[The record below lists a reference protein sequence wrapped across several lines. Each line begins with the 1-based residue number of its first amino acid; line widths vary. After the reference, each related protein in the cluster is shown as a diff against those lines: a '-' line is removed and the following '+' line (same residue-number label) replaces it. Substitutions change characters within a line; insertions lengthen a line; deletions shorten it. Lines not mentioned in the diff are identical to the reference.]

1 MTVKSARWGYAFAV
15 LAALIS
21 GVSIYV
27 NSFGVRLFHDATIY
41 TMLKNSVGGAVLLL
55 VVLISA
61 RRRAEYRTLNR
72 RQSAWLVALA
82 ITGGSIPYVFFFSGL
97 LLTNAVTAS
106 ILNHLQ
112 FAFVALIAFVF
123 LREKI
128 TAPMW
133 AGLVILLVGVTLG
146 TNLGKVH
153 WDTGAA
159 LILVSSVLFAIDFV
173 IAKHLLGQLSPVAVM
188 TAKMSLGSLMLAA
201 YAAVTGRLALV
212 GHLTGAQWRITIIVG
227 LILLAFTVTTF
238 LAIRLVSVTAV
249 IAIGQAS
256 PIVTA
261 VIDLVETHRLRL
273 PLLNSL
279 GLLITLLAVGV
290 ILFIGSR
297 QEGSAAPVIEAS
309 A

>member
-1 MTVKSARWGYAFAV
+1 MRSARWGYLFAA

-27 NSFGVRLFHDATIY
+27 NSFGVRIFHDATVY
-41 TMLKNSVGGAVLLL
+41 TMLKNSVGGAVLLALLL
-55 VVLISA
+55 VSA
-61 RRRAEYRTLNR
+61 KRRSEYRSLDR
-72 RQSAWLVALA
+72 RQSAWLIALA
-82 ITGGSIPYVFFFSGL
+82 ITGGSVPYVLFFSGL

-106 ILNHLQ
+106 VLNHLQ
-112 FAFVALIAFVF
+112 FAFVALIAFAF

-133 AGLVILLVGVTLG
+133 AGLVVLLVGVTLG
-146 TNLGKVH
+146 TNLGQVH
-153 WDTGAA
+153 WDRGAQ
-159 LILVSSVLFAIDFV
+159 LILVSTLLFAVDFV
-173 IAKHLLGQLSPVAVM
+173 IAKHLLGQLSTLSVM
-188 TAKMSLGSLMLAA
+188 TAKMSLGSLMLIA
-201 YAAVTGRLALV
+201 YTAVIGRLGLV
-212 GHLTGAQWRITIIVG
+212 AHLSAAQWRITLIVG

-238 LAIRLVSVTAV
+238 IAIRLVSVTAV

-261 VIDLVETHRLRL
+261 IIDLVQTHRLRL

-279 GLLITLLAVGV
+279 GLLVTLLAVGT

-297 QEGSAAPVIEAS
+297 QERQVAPIQAEAV
-309 A
+309 